1 MAESTERS
9 PLIEIDDFSW
19 IIGKDNVLSHVR
31 LIDRGGAG
39 EVHEVP
45 PLIHH
50 SSKLISK
57 RFAIMLTIVYTALP
71 NYFVCSLL
79 I

>member
-1 MAESTERS
+1 MAESTER
-9 PLIEIDDFSW
+9 PQLIEIDDFSW

-50 SSKLISK
+50 SSK
-57 RFAIMLTIVYTALP
+57 
-71 NYFVCSLL
+71 
-79 I
+79 